1 MARALKLPMVDREE
15 RFMAQVAWAYYVER
29 MTQEGV
35 AQKLGTTRLRVNKA
49 LGEALRRGL
58 VRITFDTAFSA
69 CAELEAALRERWGL
83 SVAYVA
89 PLPER
94 PDDVQMV
101 VGAALGH
108 LLSEL
113 LADPGV
119 RLFGMSW
126 GGTLNLATRFV
137 AAMQRPDLEVI
148 SVMGGLTQ
156 GSDVNS
162 FEITTRLADL
172 LGAGHSYF
180 TAPLYAGSRD
190 SRDIILNL
198 DVFQELL
205 AKLRSVDALAMA
217 AGDLSQRSLLVRDA
231 LPADVSV
238 ADLVAA
244 GGVGDV
250 LGWIV
255 DADGRPLAH
264 PVNDRVIGIS
274 LDDLGR
280 MPNVILAAGGLH
292 KVPIIR
298 AALRRGIVRT
308 LVTDEATARALLE
321 GG

>member
-29 MTQEGV
+29 LTQEAV

-58 VRITFDTAFSA
+58 VRISFDTAFSA
-69 CAELEAALRERWGL
+69 CAELEAALRERWSLGG
-83 SVAYVA
+83 AYVA

-94 PDDVQMV
+94 PDDMQMM

-108 LLSEL
+108 LLSEV
-113 LADPGV
+113 LAHPEV

-137 AAMQRPDLEVI
+137 AALQRPDLEVI
-148 SVMGGLTQ
+148 SVMGGLTR
-156 GSDVNS
+156 GSDLNS

-172 LGAGHSYF
+172 LGASHSYF

-190 SRDIILNL
+190 SRDIIMDL
-198 DVFQELL
+198 DVFRELL

-217 AGDLSQRSLLVRDA
+217 AGDLSDRSLLVRDA
-231 LPADVSV
+231 LPADMSREE
-238 ADLVAA
+238 LIAA
-244 GGVGDV
+244 GGVGDL

-255 DADGRPLAH
+255 DEHGQPLGH

-274 LDDLGR
+274 LDDLVR
-280 MPNVILAAGGLH
+280 LPNVILAAGGLH
-292 KVPIIR
+292 KVPVIR

-308 LVTDEATARALLE
+308 LVTDEATAKALLE
-321 GG
+321 AP

>member
-29 MTQEGV
+29 LTQEAV

-58 VRITFDTAFSA
+58 VRITFDTAFAA
-69 CAELEAALRERWGL
+69 CAELEAALRDRWGL
-83 SVAYVA
+83 AGAYVA

-94 PDDVQMV
+94 PEDVQMV

-108 LLSEL
+108 QLSEFL
-113 LADPGV
+113 SQPEV

-148 SVMGGLTQ
+148 SVMGGLTR

-172 LGAGHSYF
+172 LGANHSYF
-180 TAPLYAGSRD
+180 TAPLYAGSLE
-190 SRDIILNL
+190 SRDIIMDL
-198 DVFQELL
+198 DVFRELL
-205 AKLRSVDALAMA
+205 TKLRSVHGLAMA
-217 AGDLSQRSLLVRDA
+217 AGDLSPRSLLVRDA
-231 LPADVSV
+231 LPADVSTEE
-238 ADLVAA
+238 LAA
-244 GGVGDV
+244 QGGVGDL

-255 DADGRPLAH
+255 DADGGPINH

-274 LDDLGR
+274 LEDLAR
-280 MPNVILAAGGLH
+280 LPNVILAAGGLH

-298 AALRRGIVRT
+298 AALRRRVVGS
-308 LVTDEATARALLE
+308 LVTDETTARALLDAA
-321 GG
+321 